1 MKTYFITGLK
11 NSSNQLLK
19 PPTLDGMEED
29 QEKQMNNNSLH
40 EPISQNG
47 TKSLPSLGNDILLGL
62 NIEDY
67 LEKNIREGFKKK
79 RVKT

>member
-19 PPTLDGMEED
+19 PHAFDGLEEGME
-29 QEKQMNNNSLH
+29 NNKH

-47 TKSLPSLGNDILLGL
+47 TKSLPSLGN
-62 NIEDY
+62 NIFVKGININRK
-67 LEKNIREGFKKK
+67 EKRSGFHIFTLH
-79 RVKT
+79 VLVL